1 MFKNKIFIFF
11 LVLVFSVGLV
21 SAEEISDI
29 GELDSFDFYSDDL
42 EINDEMK
49 TYSVAGNFT
58 CLEQE
63 IISKEV
69 VDLEGKTILYN
80 DTGKYANGISINKT
94 VTIRNGVIDGNNE
107 VRIFNIVS
115 GGNLILENIT
125 LQNGHTNSN
134 GGAINNN
141 GNVTISNS
149 TLNNNKANS
158 HGGAI
163 YNNGGSDFNIS
174 NSTLNNNNATLDG
187 GAIYNNGNVT
197 ISNSTLNNNIANYY
211 GGAINNNGNVTI
223 SNSTLNNNTA
233 NWYGGAINNN
243 GNVTIS
249 NSTLNNNKANMG
261 GAIFNSGGDF
271 TISNSTLNN
280 NTANEWGGAIVNSGD
295 FTISN
300 STLNNNKAN
309 SNGGAIYNNGNDFNI
324 SNSTLNNNNA
334 NSHGGAIYNNGG
346 NNFNISNSTL
356 NNNKANSN
364 GGAIIN
370 TGGVFTISNST
381 LNNNTASSGGAIYN
395 NGNDFTISN
404 STLNNNKA
412 NWYGGAI
419 YNNGNDF
426 NISNS
431 TLNNNNASG
440 WGGAIYNNGNDFNI
454 SNSTLNNNNASS
466 GGAIFNNYGGDFT
479 ISNSTLNNN
488 KANMGGAIFNSGG
501 DFSISNSTLNNNT
514 ANEWGGAIFN
524 SGDFTISNSTL
535 NNNKAN
541 MGGAIFN
548 SGGDFTISNSTLNN
562 NTANEWGGA
571 IVNSGDFTISNSTL
585 NNNTAN
591 EWGGAIYNNGNDFNI
606 SNSTLNNNNA
616 SSGGAI
622 YNSGILLV
630 SDSLLNNS
638 RYNNHLIYNDQG
650 ATLSLKNNTM
660 FNDYS
665 EQIYNNGTIN
675 TKIYLII
682 LGNDTYYGV
691 PGGDVLLDAFLTD
704 DNGNVIVGQNIT
716 LFNNTIFNVNLTDFE
731 DGLYTKNITSP
742 NIGKYLIN
750 GTYIGGTN
758 ITVQTALLVVKNN
771 AAFNLNESNMIYNE
785 NQTIKIITNVTG
797 NITIYYNGKNQTLN
811 ITNGEVIFTDLNL
824 PAGENNITIFYSGDD
839 NYYSKTFNTTVS
851 VLKSNKTDI
860 NVTNPNIVSS
870 ENQTITVTI
879 APNATGNMTL
889 TINNKNY
896 TNEIINGTVS
906 FNVTDLN
913 PDNYTAIITYPGDSN
928 YNGFNKTLNITIAK
942 TNALLD
948 ANDTFLFYRNG
959 TQYIAVL
966 KDSNNNPIVGVLIQ
980 ITINGVTYNRTT
992 NSYGKVFLN
1001 INLRP
1006 NTYNVTATFNGSSKY
1021 FNTSINNFV
1030 VVNSTLLADDLTKY
1044 FRNGSQ
1050 YTVEVLDKKGKPINN
1065 TLVEFNINGVF
1076 YNRTSNENG
1085 IATLN
1090 INLDP
1095 NTYIITVKCNDLEI
1109 SNNIKVLPILI
1120 GENLNKTFGDN
1131 DTYNVEVL
1139 DDKGN
1144 KVINQTIQININGI
1158 IYNRTSDNNGIVKLN
1173 INLDPGSY
1181 IATASWKDFHTSNI
1195 ITVNK

>member
-1 MFKNKIFIFF
+1 MFRNKIFIFF

-29 GELDSFDFYSDDL
+29 GEWDSFDFYSDDL
-42 EINDEMK
+42 EINDDVR

-80 DTGKYANGISINKT
+80 DTGKYTDGISINKT
-94 VTIRNGVIDGNNE
+94 VTIKNGIIDGNNE
-107 VRIFNIVS
+107 VRIFNIVN

-141 GNVTISNS
+141 
-149 TLNNNKANS
+149 
-158 HGGAI
+158 
-163 YNNGGSDFNIS
+163 
-174 NSTLNNNNATLDG
+174 
-187 GAIYNNGNVT
+187 
-197 ISNSTLNNNIANYY
+197 
-211 GGAINNNGNVTI
+211 
-223 SNSTLNNNTA
+223 
-233 NWYGGAINNN
+233 
-243 GNVTIS
+243 
-249 NSTLNNNKANMG
+249 
-261 GAIFNSGGDF
+261 
-271 TISNSTLNN
+271 
-280 NTANEWGGAIVNSGD
+280 
-295 FTISN
+295 
-300 STLNNNKAN
+300 
-309 SNGGAIYNNGNDFNI
+309 
-324 SNSTLNNNNA
+324 
-334 NSHGGAIYNNGG
+334 NGG
-346 NNFNISNSTL
+346 N
-356 NNNKANSN
+356 
-364 GGAIIN
+364 
-370 TGGVFTISNST
+370 VTISNST

-395 NGNDFTISN
+395 NGGNDFTINN
-404 STLNNNKA
+404 STFNNNTA
-412 NWYGGAI
+412 NVDGGAI
-419 YNNGNDF
+419 YNNGGNDFTINNSTFNNNSASSWGGAISNNGGSDF

-431 TLNNNNASG
+431 TLNNNKASDY
-440 WGGAIYNNGNDFNI
+440 GGAISNN
-454 SNSTLNNNNASS
+454 
-466 GGAIFNNYGGDFT
+466 GGDFT

-488 KANMGGAIFNSGG
+488 KANYYGGAILNNGG
-501 DFSISNSTLNNNT
+501 NDFTINNSTLNNNT
-514 ANEWGGAIFN
+514 ANVDGGAIY
-524 SGDFTISNSTL
+524 
-535 NNNKAN
+535 NN
-541 MGGAIFN
+541 
-548 SGGDFTISNSTLNN
+548 GGDFTISNSTLNN
-562 NTANEWGGA
+562 NTA
-571 IVNSGDFTISNSTL
+571 
-585 NNNTAN
+585 
-591 EWGGAIYNNGNDFNI
+591 
-606 SNSTLNNNNA
+606 

-622 YNSGILLV
+622 YNRGILLV

-650 ATLSLKNNTM
+650 ATLLLKNNTM
-660 FNDYS
+660 FNDYF
-665 EQIYNNGTIN
+665 EQIYNNGKIN
-675 TKIYLII
+675 TLVYLII

-691 PGGDVLLDAFLTD
+691 PGGDVLLNAFLTD

-758 ITVQTALLVVKNN
+758 ITVQTGLLVVKNN
-771 AAFNLNESNMIYNE
+771 ATFNLNENNMIYNE
-785 NQTIKIITNVTG
+785 NQTIKITTNVTG
-797 NITIYYNGKNQTLN
+797 NITIIYNGKNQTLN

-824 PAGENNITIFYSGDD
+824 PVGEHNITVFYSGDD
-839 NYYSKTFNTTVS
+839 NYYPKTFNIIVS
-851 VLKSNKTDI
+851 VLKSNKTNI
-860 NVTNPNIVSS
+860 NVTNPNIVAS
-870 ENQTITVTI
+870 ENQTITITVDS
-879 APNATGNMTL
+879 NATGNITL
-889 TINNKNY
+889 NINNKNY

-928 YNGFNKTLNITIAK
+928 YNSFNKILNITIVK
-942 TNALLD
+942 NNVLLD

-959 TQYIAVL
+959 TQYVAVL
-966 KDSNNNPIVGVLIQ
+966 KDSNNNPIAGVLIQ
-980 ITINGVTYNRTT
+980 VTINGVTYNRTT
-992 NSYGKVFLN
+992 NSDGEVFLN

-1021 FNTSINNFV
+1021 FNTSTNNLV
-1030 VVNSTLLADDLTKY
+1030 VVNSTLIADDLTKY

-1050 YTVEVLDKKGKPINN
+1050 YTVEVLDKKGNPINN
-1065 TLVEFNINGVF
+1065 TIVEFNINGVF
-1076 YNRTSNENG
+1076 YNRTTNENG

-1095 NTYIITVKCNDLEI
+1095 NTYIITAKCNDLEI
-1109 SNNIKVLPILI
+1109 SNIIKVLPILI

-1139 DDKGN
+1139 DDQGN

-1158 IYNRTSDNNGIVKLN
+1158 IYNRTSDDNGIVKLN

-1195 ITVNK
+1195 ITVKK